1 MVFSAQRELVDIVKI
16 TLKLGTSGVKGTQP
30 KRPRNLEWF
39 NEKMQLAQAQEA
51 GTDDLDAFDSDC
63 DEALLASAI
72 LMAKLFAFDSDYSEQ
87 PVFVNGST
95 IDITSDS
102 YLKENESEVV
112 QDTNS
117 SEQQD
122 SIIMSVIEE
131 MSNQVTKCNA
141 VNQEHKTVNELLTA
155 ELERY
160 KEQCLSR
167 KHAPISVIDTKE
179 TLMLA
184 EESRLKMN
192 AKQNDKIVK
201 EKKVKITPIT
211 P

>member
-1 MVFSAQRELVDIVKI
+1 MISTYQQSTQDFVQSKEPSHYSGWQGYSAECARTAD
-16 TLKLGTSGVKGTQP
+16 SGLCRGEGHMARQCTQP
-30 KRPRNLEWF
+30 KRPRNSEWF

-63 DEALLASAI
+63 DEALSASAV

-87 PVFVNGST
+87 PVFVDGST

-102 YLKENESEVV
+102 YLKENKSEVV

-122 SIIMSVIEE
+122 AIIMSVIEE

-141 VNQEHKTVNELLTA
+141 VNQEHKTVNESLTA
-155 ELERY
+155 ELE
-160 KEQCLSR
+160 
-167 KHAPISVIDTKE
+167 
-179 TLMLA
+179 
-184 EESRLKMN
+184 
-192 AKQNDKIVK
+192 
-201 EKKVKITPIT
+201 
-211 P
+211 